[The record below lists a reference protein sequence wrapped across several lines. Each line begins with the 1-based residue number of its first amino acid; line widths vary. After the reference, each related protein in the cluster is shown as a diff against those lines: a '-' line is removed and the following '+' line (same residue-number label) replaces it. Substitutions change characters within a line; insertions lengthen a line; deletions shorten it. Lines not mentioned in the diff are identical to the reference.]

1 MATYT
6 DNANAV
12 LLNCRSIPPNEG
24 MNTLMN
30 YTEET
35 HEKPHQNERS
45 SDCDMKSVPPEYEDE
60 VFKAQALG

>member
-1 MATYT
+1 
-6 DNANAV
+6 
-12 LLNCRSIPPNEG
+12 
-24 MNTLMN
+24 MN